1 MTAPTTMNERASRL
15 EARLQG
21 YHGQGLADVL
31 DLIDYLRD
39 EGDTVIAGGSL
50 SIDQGNKLSDLDMVV
65 VGPSTNTSA
74 VPLEHFV
81 GSLRVDAWTRS
92 TADIEALYAQA
103 EAALASDGPMI
114 GEFGTT
120 AQEQQLKLL
129 HRIAF
134 GVVIEGEP
142 VRPSPSG
149 RDTQEV
155 ARDLLTREYAER
167 ARESLTVAALAHA
180 AESDLTAA
188 TVARMGVEEALHAVL
203 HARGLPF
210 SGDKWLA
217 EQIQAFPDLHALHE
231 QISQLPAK
239 GEPLAPYTERALAL
253 GTQLL
258 GVDLSLGAVG
268 PDLCWE
274 HEELTLLPIGKRR
287 LLTSELHGTG
297 WELEPEEAE
306 LWKGFIEAKG
316 EGEDTFDHP
325 TDHPV
330 AEAFLLRMYE
340 VGMVRLKWKRGLPL
354 AALSIDLGGAR

>member
-1 MTAPTTMNERASRL
+1 MTAPTMGERTSRL

-21 YHGQGLADVL
+21 YHEQGLADVL
-31 DLIDYLRD
+31 ELIDYLRD

-50 SIDQGNKLSDLDMVV
+50 SIDQGNKLSDLDMVI
-65 VGPSTNTSA
+65 VGPTTNTSA
-74 VPLEHFV
+74 VPLEHWV
-81 GSLRVDAWTRS
+81 GSLRVDAWTRA
-92 TADIEALYAQA
+92 TAEIEALYAQA
-103 EAALASDGPMI
+103 EAALASDGPMV

-142 VRPSPSG
+142 VQPTTSG
-149 RDTQEV
+149 RSTQEV

-167 ARESLTVAALAHA
+167 ARESLAMAALAHA
-180 AESDLTAA
+180 AGSDLTAA
-188 TVARMGVEEALHAVL
+188 TVGRMGVEEAFHAVL
-203 HARGLPF
+203 HARGVPF

-217 EQIQAFPDLHALHE
+217 EQVQAFPDLSA
-231 QISQLPAK
+231 QYDAIIQLPAK
-239 GEPLAPYTERALAL
+239 GEPLAPYTAHVLAL
-253 GTQLL
+253 GSELL
-258 GVDLSLGAVG
+258 GTDLSLAAVG
-268 PDLCWE
+268 PDLAWE

-306 LWKGFIEAKG
+306 LWKGFVDSKG
-316 EGEDTFDHP
+316 EDETTFDHP
-325 TDHPV
+325 TGDGA

-340 VGMVRLKWKRGLPL
+340 VGMVRAKWKRGLPL
-354 AALSIDLGGAR
+354 SALSIDLGGAR

>member
-1 MTAPTTMNERASRL
+1 MTAPTTMGQRASRL
-15 EARLQG
+15 ETRLQG

-31 DLIDYLRD
+31 ELLDYLRD

-50 SIDQGNKLSDLDMVV
+50 SIDQGNAFSDLDVV
-65 VGPSTNTSA
+65 IVGPTVNSSA
-74 VPLEHFV
+74 VPLEHWV

-103 EAALASDGPMI
+103 EAALASDGPMV

-134 GVVIEGEP
+134 GVVVEGEA
-142 VRPSPSG
+142 VRPTPSG
-149 RDTQEV
+149 RSTEEV

-167 ARESLTVAALAHA
+167 ARESLVVAGLAHA
-180 AESDLTAA
+180 AGSDLTAA
-188 TVARMGVEEALHAVL
+188 TVVRMGVEEALHAVL
-203 HARGLPF
+203 HARGMPF

-217 EQIQAFPDLHALHE
+217 EQVQAFPELHALHD
-231 QISQLPAK
+231 QVSQLPAK
-239 GEPLAPYTERALAL
+239 GQPLAPYTEHALAL
-253 GTQLL
+253 GSELL
-258 GVDLSLGAVG
+258 GVDLSLAALG
-268 PDLCWE
+268 PDLAWE
-274 HEELTLLPIGKRR
+274 HEELTLVPIAKRR

-306 LWKGFIEAKG
+306 LWERLAASAAGGA
-316 EGEDTFDHP
+316 FDHP
-325 TDHPV
+325 TGDPA

-354 AALSIDLGGAR
+354 SALDLDLGGAR